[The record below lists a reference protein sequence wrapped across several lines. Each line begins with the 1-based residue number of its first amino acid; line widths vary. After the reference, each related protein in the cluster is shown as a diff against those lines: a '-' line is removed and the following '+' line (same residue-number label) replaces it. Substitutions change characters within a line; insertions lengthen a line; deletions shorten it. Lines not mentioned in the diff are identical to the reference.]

1 MKIKPAE
8 EWFKQAEYDF
18 KSAEAM
24 LESSRYIYVVF
35 ILYLC
40 VIFQFKKAL
49 KGIFAKVC
57 K

>member
-8 EWFKQAEYDF
+8 EWFKQVEYDF

-24 LESSRYIYVVF
+24 LESSRYIF

-49 KGIFAKVC
+49 KGIFAKVF